1 MAQLYFRLPAAVGCS
16 SCIWFQFSFP
26 TLSEPWHPSRGTRP
40 THMESPQKSGSPP
53 HRSLM
58 KVALSRREVSKRCPI
73 EHHSPAS
80 LAPGTSFMEDNF
92 STDQGEGWLWDG
104 SNALHLLCTL
114 FLLVWHYLHLRSPGI
129 RSRRLGAPALLDCED
144 FLGRSNNLDVF
155 FALFW
160 VSTWET
166 EKREGG
172 CCEGCGCEK
181 DGEVKIRVSA
191 TLRFAT
197 SQKNIS

>member
-16 SCIWFQFSFP
+16 RFQFSFP

-92 STDQGEGWLWDG
+92 STGGQRRWGAGVGKVGSGANTSVSNGEQRGEAG
-104 SNALHLLCTL
+104 ETLLSCPLLTSCCT
-114 FLLVWHYLHLRSPGI
+114 S
-129 RSRRLGAPALLDCED
+129 
-144 FLGRSNNLDVF
+144 
-155 FALFW
+155 
-160 VSTWET
+160 
-166 EKREGG
+166 
-172 CCEGCGCEK
+172 CC
-181 DGEVKIRVSA
+181 S
-191 TLRFAT
+191 
-197 SQKNIS
+197 